1 MHNLA
6 SDSFV
11 INDEAILEIDS
22 YDVPESLTFA
32 YPTRLADSWMALPEC
47 IVQRAMGTGPTQLHI
62 TLYTGSTSDQD
73 GRKRSRNPLTEYK
86 RKQTI
91 DRRGDY
97 IFDARYEANSNVGH
111 YIVDT
116 IPKILLA
123 RKVLSERLGQDVKI
137 DAVLKDSAS
146 RMSLELFAAFGI
158 ATISTEA

>member
-32 YPTRLADSWMALPEC
+32 HPTRMADSWMALPEC
-47 IVQRAMGTGPTQLHI
+47 IVQRAMRTGPTRLHI
-62 TLYTGSTSDQD
+62 KLFAGITSDLEWA
-73 GRKRSRNPLTEYK
+73 RKRTRNPLTEYK
-86 RKQTI
+86 RKQII

-111 YIVDT
+111 YVVDT

-123 RKVLSERLGQDVKI
+123 RKLLSEKLGQDVEI
-137 DAVLKDSAS
+137 HAILQEESS
-146 RMSLELFAAFGI
+146 
-158 ATISTEA
+158 